1 MESLCCLYDLGAFVP
16 GRAWGSQW
24 AIAPARPEEATNGQ
38 FHGGPGTAWAIHGR
52 TTVLGYREEGKV
64 ECAGRAWQLQ
74 VHLAPLEYL
83 WRTDGTQVPED
94 VITDRHLE

>member
-1 MESLCCLYDLGAFVP
+1 M
-16 GRAWGSQW
+16 
-24 AIAPARPEEATNGQ
+24 
-38 FHGGPGTAWAIHGR
+38 
-52 TTVLGYREEGKV
+52 LGYREEGKV